1 MVGEGHLML
10 KVLAVLLWPAGI
22 TVILAATALV
32 GKRPVRRFPPATAPM
47 NRRHGGDLLVGKT
60 VPGVPAA
67 MSGQQ
72 APTLQ

>member
-1 MVGEGHLML
+1 ML
-10 KVLAVLLWPAGI
+10 KALVVLLWPAGRA
-22 TVILAATALV
+22 VILAATALV
-32 GKRPVRRFPPATAPM
+32 GKRPVRRFPSATAPM
-47 NRRHGGDLLVGKT
+47 SGRHGGDLLVGKT

>member
-1 MVGEGHLML
+1 ML

-22 TVILAATALV
+22 AVILAAT
-32 GKRPVRRFPPATAPM
+32 
-47 NRRHGGDLLVGKT
+47 
-60 VPGVPAA
+60 AA